1 MKLFSGKIAIIAAEI
16 ARSLIDEEDIDTDSP
31 EEVELDIQAVLKE
44 YLRTDRELTEKA
56 KDFCEK
62 RGWPLSSYYKVKR
75 KLADRQRFV
84 VGDEAMDYIMDQII
98 GAFMHSQFVEEIF
111 SEDHELKR
119 KMRIVLR
126 RHTEIED
133 EIDEE
138 ARAKIK
144 NLEEGTRDWE
154 IEYARAMETVKRRR
168 GLLES

>member
-1 MKLFSGKIAIIAAEI
+1 MKLFSGKVPIIAAEI
-16 ARSLIDEEDIDTDSP
+16 ARTLIDDGDIESDSP

-62 RGWPLSSYYKVKR
+62 RGWPLSTYYKVKR
-75 KLADRQRFV
+75 KLAERQRFFT
-84 VGDEAMDYIMDQII
+84 GEDAPDYIMEQII
-98 GAFMHSQFVEEIF
+98 GAFMHSQFVEEIYT
-111 SEDHELKR
+111 EDHDLKR
-119 KMRIVLR
+119 KMKVILK
-126 RHTEIED
+126 RHTEIEE

-154 IEYARAMETVKRRR
+154 IEYARAMDAVKRRR
-168 GLLES
+168 GLI

>member
-1 MKLFSGKIAIIAAEI
+1 MKLFSGKVPIIATEM
-16 ARSLIDEEDIDTDSP
+16 ARALIDDGDIDSDSP

-62 RGWPLSSYYKVKR
+62 RGWPLSTYYKVKR

-84 VGDEAMDYIMDQII
+84 TGEDSIDYIMDQII
-98 GAFMHSQFVEEIF
+98 GAFMHSQFVEEIYT
-111 SEDHELKR
+111 EDHELKR
-119 KMRIVLR
+119 KMKVILK
-126 RHTEIED
+126 RHTEIEE

-138 ARAKIK
+138 ARSKIK
-144 NLEEGTRDWE
+144 NLQEGTRDWE
-154 IEYARAMETVKRRR
+154 IEYARAMDAVKRRR

>member
-1 MKLFSGKIAIIAAEI
+1 MKLFSGKVPIIATEM
-16 ARSLIDEEDIDTDSP
+16 ARALIDDGDIESDSP

-62 RGWPLSSYYKVKR
+62 RGWPLSTYYKVKR
-75 KLADRQRFV
+75 KLAERQRFV
-84 VGDEAMDYIMDQII
+84 TGDDAIDYIMEQII

-111 SEDHELKR
+111 TEDHDLKR
-119 KMRIVLR
+119 KMKVILK
-126 RHTEIED
+126 RHTEIEE

-138 ARAKIK
+138 ARSKIK

-154 IEYARAMETVKRRR
+154 IEYARAMEAVKRRR
-168 GLLES
+168 GLIEN

>member
-1 MKLFSGKIAIIAAEI
+1 MKLFSGKVPIIATEM
-16 ARSLIDEEDIDTDSP
+16 ARALIDDGDIDSDSP

-62 RGWPLSSYYKVKR
+62 RGWPLSTYYKVKR
-75 KLADRQRFV
+75 KLAERQRFV
-84 VGDEAMDYIMDQII
+84 AGEDAIDYIMEQII
-98 GAFMHSQFVEEIF
+98 GAFMHSQFVEEIYT
-111 SEDHELKR
+111 EDHELKR
-119 KMRIVLR
+119 KMKVILK
-126 RHTEIED
+126 RHTEIEE

-154 IEYARAMETVKRRR
+154 IEYARAMDSVKRRR
-168 GLLES
+168 GLIES

>member
-1 MKLFSGKIAIIAAEI
+1 MKLFSGKVPIIATEM
-16 ARSLIDEEDIDTDSP
+16 ARALIDDADIDSDSP

-62 RGWPLSSYYKVKR
+62 RGWPLSTYYKVKR
-75 KLADRQRFV
+75 KLAERQRFV
-84 VGDEAMDYIMDQII
+84 TGEDAIDYIMEQII
-98 GAFMHSQFVEEIF
+98 GAFMHSQFVEEIYT
-111 SEDHELKR
+111 EDHELKR
-119 KMRIVLR
+119 KMKVILK
-126 RHTEIED
+126 RHTEIEE

-154 IEYARAMETVKRRR
+154 IEYARAMDSVKRRR
-168 GLLES
+168 GLIES

>member
-1 MKLFSGKIAIIAAEI
+1 MKLFSGKIAIISAEI
-16 ARSLIDEEDIDTDSP
+16 ARVLVDEKDIDTDAP

-62 RGWPLSSYYKVKR
+62 RGWPLSSYHKVKR
-75 KLADRQRFV
+75 KLAERQRFII
-84 VGDEAMDYIMDQII
+84 GDESMDYIMDQVI
-98 GAFMHSQFVEEIF
+98 GAFMHSQFVEEIY

-119 KMRIVLR
+119 KMKVVLK

-154 IEYARAMETVKRRR
+154 IEYARAMEQVKRRR
-168 GLLES
+168 GLIES

>member
-1 MKLFSGKIAIIAAEI
+1 MKLFSGKIGIISAEM
-16 ARSLIDEEDIDTDSP
+16 ARMLVDDGDIETDSP
-31 EEVELDIQAVLKE
+31 DEVELDIQAVLKE
-44 YLRTDRELTEKA
+44 YLRTDRDLTEKA

-62 RGWPLSSYYKVKR
+62 RGWPLSSYHKVKR
-75 KLADRQRFV
+75 KLADRQRFII
-84 VGDEAMDYIMDQII
+84 GDEAVDYIMDQLI

-119 KMRIVLR
+119 KMRAVLR
-126 RHTEIED
+126 RHTEIEE

-144 NLEEGTRDWE
+144 NLAEGTQEWE
-154 IEYARAMETVKRRR
+154 IEYARAMDRVKRRR

>member
-1 MKLFSGKIAIIAAEI
+1 MKLFSGKVPIIAAEM
-16 ARSLIDEEDIDTDSP
+16 ARALIDDGDIESDSP

-62 RGWPLSSYYKVKR
+62 RGWPLSTYYKVKR
-75 KLADRQRFV
+75 KLAERQRFV
-84 VGDEAMDYIMDQII
+84 TGEDAIDYIMEQII

-111 SEDHELKR
+111 TEDHDLKR
-119 KMRIVLR
+119 KMKIILK
-126 RHTEIED
+126 RHTEIEE

-138 ARAKIK
+138 ARSKIK

-154 IEYARAMETVKRRR
+154 IEYARAMEAVKRRR
-168 GLLES
+168 GLIES

>member
-1 MKLFSGKIAIIAAEI
+1 MKLFSGKVPIIATEI
-16 ARSLIDEEDIDTDSP
+16 ARALIDDGDIDSDSP

-62 RGWPLSSYYKVKR
+62 RGWPLSTYYKVKR
-75 KLADRQRFV
+75 KLAERQRFV
-84 VGDEAMDYIMDQII
+84 TGEDAVDYIMDQII
-98 GAFMHSQFVEEIF
+98 GAFMHSQFVEEIYT
-111 SEDHELKR
+111 EDHDLKR
-119 KMRIVLR
+119 KMKTILK
-126 RHTEIED
+126 RHTEIEE

-154 IEYARAMETVKRRR
+154 IEYARAMDAVKRRR
-168 GLLES
+168 GLIES